1 MQNFESGCHLFIYIH
16 FDNEILFT
24 NREVRMMTTNDITI
38 ISFGVEKLNQAADET
53 VRNLSSELI
62 KRNV

>member
-1 MQNFESGCHLFIYIH
+1 MQKFESVCHLFIYIH

>member
-1 MQNFESGCHLFIYIH
+1 MQKFESGCHLFIYIH